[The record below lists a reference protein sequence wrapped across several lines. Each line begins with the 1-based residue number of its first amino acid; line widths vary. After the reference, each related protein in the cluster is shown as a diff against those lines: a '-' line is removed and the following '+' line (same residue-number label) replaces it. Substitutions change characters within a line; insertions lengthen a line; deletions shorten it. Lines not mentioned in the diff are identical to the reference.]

1 MTGNMSEAVDKFIEL
16 IKQGCVQHDGML
28 NPLPRSESE
37 KLESQDTH
45 SVNEATALAIV
56 DRLLQAAN
64 HGQKLNDLQ
73 SAIFLGTWAKQSYP
87 EIAQQLGYEYDY
99 IKQVGS
105 DLWRSLS
112 QILGE
117 TISKH
122 NIQAVLRRYE
132 QSQQAKQDDGKAI
145 ALSCQGGSDLADA
158 DFEGWGKAPDLP
170 LKPAYWTEVLTRKDM
185 IERGFSAYKLD
196 NMPFGTAV
204 KDGYDRLWWK
214 EAIGKGNEN
223 LRPLGS
229 RANTI
234 WCR

>member
-1 MTGNMSEAVDKFIEL
+1 MRGKE
-16 IKQGCVQHDGML
+16 
-28 NPLPRSESE
+28 
-37 KLESQDTH
+37 
-45 SVNEATALAIV
+45 ALAIV

-64 HGQKLNDLQ
+64 YGQKLNDLQ
-73 SAIFLGTWAKQSYP
+73 SAVFLETWAGHSYS

-105 DLWRSLS
+105 DLWRNLS

-117 TISKH
+117 TVSKC

-132 QSQQAKQDDGKAI
+132 QSQHLHNVSEAI
-145 ALSCQGGSDLADA
+145 ALPCQ
-158 DFEGWGKAPDLP
+158 EEVPP
-170 LKPAYWTEVLTRKDM
+170 YPIKPPYWTEVLTRKSM

-196 NMPFGTAV
+196 KMPFGTTV
-204 KDGYDRLWWK
+204 RDGYDRLWWK

-229 RANTI
+229 RANVV